1 MEQYISKSALVA
13 EIEKEWRNLANKNAK
28 ANGKYDIAIY
38 TLLSIKSFIDTLEVK
53 DPYEQIVQYDSIK
66 AGIQAH
72 AETYSFNIESKLFNQ
87 LTEEQQKLWR
97 KEIEEACISGSE
109 VGVELARDTRY
120 KENLE
125 VKEVD
130 LEKETDKWYN
140 TKASKEFE
148 NVFYGDI
155 EECAK
160 YFFELGLKSER
171 RITMTPEEKFS
182 KAVKLADAMYYAAQM
197 LSTDASHLRKA
208 MKDWWNFK
216 NFELNNKE

>member
-1 MEQYISKSALVA
+1 MEQYIPKSALVA
-13 EIEKEWRNLANKNAK
+13 EIEELI
-28 ANGKYDIAIY
+28 ANGKE
-38 TLLSIKSFIDTLEVK
+38 KC
-53 DPYEQIVQYDSIK
+53 
-66 AGIQAH
+66 
-72 AETYSFNIESKLFNQ
+72 
-87 LTEEQQKLWR
+87 QQ
-97 KEIEEACISGSE
+97 S
-109 VGVELARDTRY
+109 
-120 KENLE
+120 KENNAPGSYIAWSEHIATCGKILSYINTLE

-148 NVFYGDI
+148 NVFYEDI